1 LVYGDVRT
9 YGYRTAAGPDD
20 DNWLWFGNSRT
31 LMAIAWEAEAIAEAY
46 VLKQI
51 DGRRQLFS
59 RLNKDLRGVC
69 ARYFDMG
76 ALYGATQEEAYSVD
90 TSEAVNT
97 ATTIKAGE
105 IHAVLR
111 LRVSSVAEWVVIRV
125 VKVPV
130 DQPIAA

>member
-1 LVYGDVRT
+1 
-9 YGYRTAAGPDD
+9 
-20 DNWLWFGNSRT
+20 
-31 LMAIAWEAEAIAEAY
+31 MAIAWEAEAIAEAY